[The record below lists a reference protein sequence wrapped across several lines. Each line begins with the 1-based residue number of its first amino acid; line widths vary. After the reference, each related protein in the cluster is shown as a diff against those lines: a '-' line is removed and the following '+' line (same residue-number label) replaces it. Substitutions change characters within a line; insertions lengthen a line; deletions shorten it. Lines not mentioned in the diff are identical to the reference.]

1 MYSAQHVFIHHIAIH
16 RIRTTEVI
24 YYRIFWYIYETKTWR
39 VVESWYKIKF
49 NAPQHLPIYHKT
61 TNTDPVTSNAI
72 YQTQD
77 RPRVN
82 ARYFSHICFLCTLH
96 FRTKTVSPVRR
107 FGACLIPY
115 AEAKNDCTVEFLIN
129 NHKPSIPCFMYLITS
144 DIYHMPLT
152 YTEIS

>member
-1 MYSAQHVFIHHIAIH
+1 MISLSLTVEQRDPSVIPMYSARRVFIHHTVVH

-24 YYRIFWYIYETKTWR
+24 YCRIFWYIYETKTGR

-72 YQTQD
+72 HQTQD

-82 ARYFSHICFLCTLH
+82 ARHLSHICFLCTLH
-96 FRTKTVSPVRR
+96 FSVHIT
-107 FGACLIPY
+107 
-115 AEAKNDCTVEFLIN
+115 FLAP
-129 NHKPSIPCFMYLITS
+129 KQ
-144 DIYHMPLT
+144 
-152 YTEIS
+152 